1 MSLCFTASST
11 MCAPLRLTLTLL
23 VNCSVRELPEEAAMP
38 GNCAPLAQSP
48 HLLNPRVPPVRGVR
62 S

>member
-1 MSLCFTASST
+1 

-23 VNCSVRELPEEAAMP
+23 VKCSVREFPEEAAMP

-48 HLLNPRVPPVRGVR
+48 HLLNPSVLPVRGVR